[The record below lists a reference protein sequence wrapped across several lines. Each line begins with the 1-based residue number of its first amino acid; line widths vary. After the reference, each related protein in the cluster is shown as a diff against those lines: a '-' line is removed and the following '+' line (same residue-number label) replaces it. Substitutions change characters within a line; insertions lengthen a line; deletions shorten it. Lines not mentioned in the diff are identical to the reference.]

1 MTKDVQ
7 VPDAV
12 QEQLRRHFSERQVIE
27 LTVLI
32 GTYNMHTRV
41 FQALEVERRA
51 SIDKW
56 RTSNQDQ
63 IVFSQM
69 IFSGKSDE

>member
-41 FQALEVERRA
+41 CQALEVERRA